1 MRAVAW
7 GDLFAGLAFYLILE
21 GLFPFAAPQAWRR
34 GLATLSRFGDDQL
47 RVVGL
52 VAIISGLLLLFIV
65 RG

>member
-1 MRAVAW
+1 VAW

>member
-1 MRAVAW
+1 MAW